1 VPYKEKNIEKQYYTI
16 GEVASMFGVAA
27 SLIRFWETEFDELKP
42 KKNKK
47 GNRLF
52 TPADIETLRTIHH
65 LLKDRGYTIQGAREL
80 LKNKSVQTKDKV
92 EMIQSLEKV
101 RAFLVEMKKQL

>member
-1 VPYKEKNIEKQYYTI
+1 MQRSPDDAFDLGALRHVAVGSANPVKLGAVRAVLARLAPDAAVEGVVVP
-16 GEVASMFGVAA
+16 SGVPDQPWGDA
-27 SLIRFWETEFDELKP
+27 E
-42 KKNKK
+42 
-47 GNRLF
+47 
-52 TPADIETLRTIHH
+52 
-65 LLKDRGYTIQGAREL
+65 TIQGAREL